1 MRISGFAFWAVSLV
15 MCAFVPGALAQE
27 HADKLYFGGPIL
39 TMEDEQPR
47 VEAVAV
53 KEGRIV
59 FAGSMAEAGVLADAG
74 TVRADLKGRT
84 MLPGFVDA
92 HGHVFLIG
100 LQALSA
106 NMLAPPDG
114 EVTDIASLQEKLREW
129 MADNQEQIEANNLI
143 LGFGYDDAQLAE
155 QRHPTR
161 DELDA
166 VSADIPVVIIHQSSH
181 LGVLNSAALEAAGIT
196 AATPNPDGGVIRRR
210 DGSNEPNGVLE
221 ENAFFAAAF
230 GLIGDLGGARGEAM
244 FRAGTELIVQYGYTT
259 AQDGRSMPAQIKAMR
274 TVADAGDLEID
285 VVSYPDVLVARDLI
299 KTQVSRDYES
309 RFRIGGAK
317 LTIDGSPQGFT
328 AWRDRPYYNP
338 PEGYEDGWRGYP
350 AITEE
355 QAIEAIG
362 WAFENNIQILTHA
375 NGEAASD
382 LLIKAVG
389 QAEEKYGP
397 GDRRPVLIH
406 GQFLREDQVDAY
418 KRLGVFPSLFPMH
431 TFYWGDWHR
440 ERTVGPE
447 LVKNISPTGWVRERG
462 MMFSTHH
469 DAPVALPDSMRV
481 LSATVTRVSRTGK
494 PIGPDQRVDVETA
507 LKAMT
512 IWPAWQHFEEDR
524 KGSIKEGKLAD
535 FVILSE
541 DPTAVAPEV
550 LDEIKVLETVK
561 EGETVYK
568 AEE

>member
-1 MRISGFAFWAVSLV
+1 MKRFLGTAVAAC
-15 MCAFVPGALAQE
+15 MALAGAAAHAQE
-27 HADKLYFGGPIL
+27 TADSIYFGGPIL
-39 TMEDEQPR
+39 TMEDEAPR

-53 KEGRIV
+53 KDGRILA
-59 FAGSMAEAGVLADAG
+59 AGREADIRALASAETKEV
-74 TVRADLKGRT
+74 DLGGHT

-92 HGHVFLIG
+92 HGHVGMVGI
-100 LQALSA
+100 LSVYA
-106 NMLAPPDG
+106 NLLSPPDG
-114 EVTDIASLQEKLREW
+114 EVRDIASLQQTLRDW
-129 MADNQEQIEANNLI
+129 ADKHGGKAPLI

-161 DELDA
+161 DDLDA
-166 VSADIPVVIIHQSSH
+166 VSKDVPVAAIHQSSH
-181 LGVLNSAALEAAGIT
+181 LGAFNSAALALVGIT
-196 AATPNPDGGVIRRR
+196 AETPNPEGGVIRRIG
-210 DGSNEPNGVLE
+210 DTQEPNGVLE
-221 ENAFFAAAF
+221 ENAFISAISKLT
-230 GLIGDLGGARGEAM
+230 GKPKPEQAM
-244 FRAGTELIVQYGYTT
+244 AMLRAGTELVASYGYTT
-259 AQDGRSMPAQIKAMR
+259 AQDGRTMPGQLAMLKAA
-274 TVADAGDLEID
+274 ADKGLLKID
-285 VVSYPDVLVARDLI
+285 VVSYPDVLMMKETI
-299 KTQVSRDYES
+299 GKEVSRDYKN

-317 LTIDGSPQGFT
+317 LSIDGSPQGFT

-338 PEGYEDGWRGYP
+338 PAGYAKDWRGYP
-350 AITEE
+350 AATEE
-355 QAIEAIG
+355 ETISAVD
-362 WAFENNIQILTHA
+362 WAFENDIQILTHA

-382 LLIKAVG
+382 LLIKAVE

-447 LVKNISPTGWVRERG
+447 LVKNISPTGWVRERD

-469 DAPVALPDSMRV
+469 DAPVAMPDSMRV

-494 PIGPDQRVDVETA
+494 LIGPDQRVDVETA

-512 IWPAWQHFEEDR
+512 IWPAYQHFEEDS

-541 DPTAVAPEV
+541 DPTAVAPET
-550 LDEIKVLETVK
+550 LDEIKVLETLK
-561 EGETVYK
+561 EGETIYK
-568 AEE
+568 AE